1 MTQPAGAHSRTIEGF
16 ALAQELRAHRLAA
29 HRGPKD
35 LASRLHLSRAK
46 IDALELGYY
55 DSGDPRKRAGRLSRE
70 EFLRLAGPDG
80 LGLTAP
86 EASALLHLAH
96 AAGAIAGGEPFQA
109 GAGVTE
115 SEARRGASER
125 TASHA
130 AAFARTHAAP
140 PSSTESREVDAEWAP
155 PSPRCRTFY
164 GRSAEVS
171 ALAEALVDDRPPS
184 VILISGFPGAGKS
197 ELVQVALR
205 RPEVRAAFHGLRWL
219 SARQREF
226 LGGTSGGGTGA
237 RVQADD
243 VLRQLA
249 GSLRCRTDELP
260 RVLQATR
267 WLIAIDNS
275 EAVADEELLIGQLAR
290 VVGRSR
296 IVLTSRNR
304 YAAPFL
310 RVLPADGPLRG
321 LAPED
326 AQRLLGDT
334 GLVLAAE
341 DRARVQALTG
351 GAPLALHWIAG
362 RAAHAPINELVAEIE
377 RGAAADLYGFMF
389 DNGWRE
395 LTAASRDVLD
405 YLAHQVVEPVPL
417 NVLAS
422 AAVGRGELGGAVNE
436 LRQLSFIEESLEQDA
451 SLLSLHPL
459 MTAFVEGRLRGTS
472 SWSGDREPA
481 WRAGLTYL
489 RAALHHD
496 RKGSAA
502 IQPIGGIRNYLDWM
516 DDALRAGC
524 ADEVLITWLKLSR
537 YLWEHW
543 QWQPFERCEEIAA
556 AASSALASTHAAAA
570 EMLAGLSR
578 TDAAYQAMERADFA
592 TALASLDEASAR
604 FETLDDDAG
613 RSLAHRYRGL
623 VFLRR
628 AETDDLRRSREEF
641 TSALAVIDRGRTRG
655 FPATGTGA
663 AVACEELRTLAVW
676 DTLIAGYAAY
686 RGDWAPGEAEVH
698 ALIAGLLLNE
708 GRAADAVAAARA
720 AIERYRESPNR
731 WPGSEAAPMLTLAR
745 ALIAAGDPGASRKIL
760 EEALAVAD
768 AADRLDLKE
777 GALLQL
783 AQLDANEGS
792 RDLAIGRATAAL
804 AIATSLRQTA
814 EISTAQALLERLG
827 AGR

>member
-1 MTQPAGAHSRTIEGF
+1 MTQPAGAHATSLDGF
-16 ALAQELRAHRLAA
+16 ALGRELRARRLSIK
-29 HRGPKD
+29 RTPKD
-35 LASRLHLSRAK
+35 LAGQLTLSRAK
-46 IDALELGYY
+46 LDALELGYY
-55 DSGDPRKRAGRLSRE
+55 DSGDPRKRPGRLTRE
-70 EFLRLAGPDG
+70 EFLRLVDAQG
-80 LGLTAP
+80 LGLP
-86 EASALLHLAH
+86 PLDASALLALAH
-96 AAGAIAGGEPFQA
+96 GAGAIAGGDPFHPGP
-109 GAGVTE
+109 GARAAEAQRRAAELRRAHAPAFRPASAQGPDTNTATE
-115 SEARRGASER
+115 W
-125 TASHA
+125 
-130 AAFARTHAAP
+130 
-140 PSSTESREVDAEWAP
+140 VP

-164 GRSAEVS
+164 GRSAEVD
-171 ALAEALVDDRPPS
+171 ALVAALLDDRPPGI
-184 VILISGFPGAGKS
+184 VLVSGFPGAGKS

-226 LGGTSGGGTGA
+226 LGGGTATGV
-237 RVQADD
+237 RVSADD
-243 VLRQLA
+243 LLRQLA
-249 GSLRCRTDELP
+249 GSLRCRADELAG
-260 RVLQATR
+260 VLQATR
-267 WLIAIDNS
+267 WLITIDNC
-275 EAVADEELLIGQLAR
+275 EAIADEEVLIGDLAR
-290 VVGRSR
+290 IIGRSR

-304 YAAPFL
+304 YTAPFL
-310 RVLPADGPLRG
+310 RLIPADSPLRG

-326 AQRLLGDT
+326 ATQLLRDG
-334 GLVLAAE
+334 GLMLGTEGA
-341 DRARVQALTG
+341 ARVQALTG

-362 RAAHAPINELVAEIE
+362 RAAHAPINELLATLE

-436 LRQLSFIEESLEQDA
+436 LRQLSFVEESLEQDA
-451 SLLSLHPL
+451 SLLGLHPL

-489 RAALHHD
+489 RAALRHD

-502 IQPIGGIRNYLDWM
+502 IQPIGGIPNYLDWM
-516 DDALRAGC
+516 DDALRAGR

-686 RGDWAPGEAEVH
+686 RADWAPGEAEVH
-698 ALIAGLLLNE
+698 ALIAGVLLNE
-708 GRAADAVAAARA
+708 GRATDAVAAARA

-768 AADRLDLKE
+768 AAERLDLKE

-792 RDLAIGRATAAL
+792 RDLAIERATAAL

-814 EISTAQALLERLG
+814 EMSTAQALVERLS
-827 AGR
+827 AAR